1 MAIKLIKTTAILI
14 AGMLIA
20 PKKGSELR
28 ADFVNLVKKYS
39 PQLKEMVNKI
49 EIVWEKSQGIESDE
63 VAADIELKIKNI
75 KGAVEIL
82 ESSSTKEMAYKV
94 LKKVDTGAVKLI
106 KAAVKSPNVR
116 AVAKDLA
123 KITVSAIDAGVKVT
137 DDLKKT
143 SASISEKIIEED
155 GGTKALKTKKLPN
168 PPTKE

>member
-1 MAIKLIKTTAILI
+1 MAFKLLKTVAIMV

-28 ADFVNLVKKYS
+28 ADFVKMVKKYN

-63 VAADIELKIKNI
+63 IAADIEVKIKNV
-75 KGAVEIL
+75 KGAVDIL
-82 ESSSTKEMAYKV
+82 DSASTKEMAYKA
-94 LKKVDTGAVKLI
+94 LKKLDQGAVKLI
-106 KAAVKSPNVR
+106 KAAAKSPNVR

-123 KITVSAIDAGVKVT
+123 KITVSAIDAGIKVS

-143 SASISEKIIEED
+143 SASISEKIIEE
-155 GGTKALKTKKLPN
+155 GHSTPTKKISHQN
-168 PPTKE
+168 KK

>member
-1 MAIKLIKTTAILI
+1 MAFKLLKTVAIMV

-28 ADFVNLVKKYS
+28 ADFVKMVKKYN

-63 VAADIELKIKNI
+63 IAADIEVKIKNV
-75 KGAVEIL
+75 KGAVDIL
-82 ESSSTKEMAYKV
+82 DSASTKEMAYKA
-94 LKKVDTGAVKLI
+94 LKKIDQGAVKLI
-106 KAAVKSPNVR
+106 KAAAKSPNVR

-123 KITVSAIDAGVKVT
+123 KITVSAIDAGIKVS

-143 SASISEKIIEED
+143 SASISEKIIEE
-155 GGTKALKTKKLPN
+155 GHPTPTKKISHQN
-168 PPTKE
+168 KK